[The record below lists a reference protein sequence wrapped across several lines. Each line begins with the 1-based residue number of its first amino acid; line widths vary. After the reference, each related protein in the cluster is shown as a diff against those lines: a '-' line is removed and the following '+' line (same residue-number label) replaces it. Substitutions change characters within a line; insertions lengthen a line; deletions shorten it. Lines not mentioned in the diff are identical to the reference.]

1 MSYFR
6 YRFTYGIKTTAQ
18 INALTGIREGES
30 VWNSDCQKPE
40 YVFRSPSATLHWVNE
55 DCVLMYNNSGTTMS
69 TGQVVRISTAT
80 GSPVTASC
88 NIARSGED
96 DWMCGVVFRGGAANS
111 YVVIAQQGK
120 YKVLMVSG
128 QTAVRG
134 NLVTLSTT
142 TGSAN
147 RTTAG
152 STGVFGVQLRTLT
165 AIQVTALGGLVECM
179 IQNYSSN

>member
-30 VWNSDCQKPE
+30 VWTSDCQKPE
-40 YVFRSPSATLHWVNE
+40 YVFSSPSATLHWVNE
-55 DCVLMYNNSGTTMS
+55 DCVLMYNASGGTMS
-69 TGQVVRISTAT
+69 TGQIVRMQTTT

-88 NIARSGED
+88 NIARTGEE
-96 DWMCGVVFRGGAANS
+96 DWMCGVVFRGGAAGS

-120 YKVLMVSG
+120 YDILMVSG
-128 QTAVRG
+128 STSVRG
-134 NLVTLSTT
+134 NTAQLSTT
-142 TGSAN
+142 TGSAL
-147 RTTAG
+147 R
-152 STGVFGVQLRTLT
+152 STGGGLGTIGIQLRTLT
-165 AIQVTALGGLVECM
+165 AIQVTALGGLVPCM

>member
-1 MSYFR
+1 MTYFR
-6 YRFTYGIKTTAQ
+6 YRFTYGVKTTAQ
-18 INALTGIREGES
+18 INALTGIKQGES
-30 VWNSDCQKPE
+30 VWNSDIKKPE
-40 YVFRSPSATLHWVNE
+40 YVVSVSGTLLWTNE
-55 DCVLMYNNSGTTMS
+55 DCAIMYNASGATMS
-69 TGQVVRISTAT
+69 TGQVVRMHTTTGTPVAT
-80 GSPVTASC
+80 SC

-96 DWMCGVVFRGGAANS
+96 DWMCGVVFRGGAAGS

-142 TGSAN
+142 TGSAT

-152 STGVFGVQLRTLT
+152 STGVFGVQLQTLT

>member
-1 MSYFR
+1 MTYFR

-18 INALTGIREGES
+18 INALTGIKEGQS
-30 VWNSDCQKPE
+30 VWNSDIKKPE
-40 YVFRSPSATLHWVNE
+40 YVVSVAGSLFWTNE
-55 DCVLMYNNSGTTMS
+55 DCTIMYNASGATIS
-69 TGQVVRISTAT
+69 TGQVVRINTAT

-152 STGVFGVQLRTLT
+152 STGVFGVQLQTLT